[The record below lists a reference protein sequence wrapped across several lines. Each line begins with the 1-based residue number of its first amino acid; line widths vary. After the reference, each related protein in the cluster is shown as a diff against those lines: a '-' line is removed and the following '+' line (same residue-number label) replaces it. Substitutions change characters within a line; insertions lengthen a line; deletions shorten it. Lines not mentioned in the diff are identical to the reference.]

1 METILGWC
9 RDQLQGLHISSGS
22 DMNEPKVRA
31 RTIIVRPAVT
41 SNLSSQE
48 HKPTPSPEIS
58 MLISAW
64 LWETIQ
70 QQENQESREKT
81 REPATPPPCP
91 ETRTVT
97 CSPAAVNARNDSSA
111 LTTDHTG
118 DRHHTRGTRLTCD
131 TCSRRDSSHT
141 WDTSLTYDAL
151 STQDT
156 TGACSIDDKRQKT
169 RQKRAFPAAKNCFER
184 LTA

>member
-118 DRHHTRGTRLTCD
+118 DRHHTRGTRLT
-131 TCSRRDSSHT
+131 
-141 WDTSLTYDAL
+141 WDPSLTYDAL

>member
-1 METILGWC
+1 M
-9 RDQLQGLHISSGS
+9 HV
-22 DMNEPKVRA
+22 PKVRV
-31 RTIIVRPAVT
+31 RTIIVRPAV
-41 SNLSSQE
+41 SSGLSSQE
-48 HKPTPSPEIS
+48 HMPPATPEES
-58 MLISAW
+58 MLIPDW

-70 QQENQESREKT
+70 QENQESMEKT